1 MMQRKNKSSTQPSNT
16 TTPISISEVLENSS
30 PSKPPPKA
38 KEKIITATVH
48 RPTFGTSPFAK
59 YWLNVDCCGLVCAGL
74 TYLLHAFGCYA
85 FGWVL
90 VPSGWRKVDE
100 DGNVEVSAVVFYYL
114 LQLVI
119 WLIMNL
125 TDSLH
130 VFLFTIALPRR
141 NLSSITLSSDCI
153 PCRCITF

>member
-1 MMQRKNKSSTQPSNT
+1 M
-16 TTPISISEVLENSS
+16 
-30 PSKPPPKA
+30 
-38 KEKIITATVH
+38 
-48 RPTFGTSPFAK
+48 
-59 YWLNVDCCGLVCAGL
+59 
-74 TYLLHAFGCYA
+74 
-85 FGWVL
+85 
-90 VPSGWRKVDE
+90 DE